1 MPMIEISGKDLLA
14 TRIVSPAWYRVLVT
28 KVSEWKVS
36 SSGKSNVC
44 FPEGEILF
52 NADDGTKDFAGVPT
66 PASWNF
72 NDSARGKQDCI
83 GFVNALTGSEIK
95 DPQRI
100 DLSAAE
106 GKEVDIFI
114 DNDLYEGKMTNR
126 ISGKYRTPR
135 S

>member
-1 MPMIEISGKDLLA
+1 MPMIEITPKDLKA
-14 TRIVSPAWYRVLVT
+14 SAIVKPAWYRVLVT
-28 KVSEWKVS
+28 KVGDMKVS

-52 NADDGTKDFAGVPT
+52 NADDGSKEFEGVPT
-66 PASWNF
+66 PVSWNF
-72 NDSARGKQDCI
+72 NDSARGKQDII
-83 GFVNALTGSEIK
+83 GFVSAITGSEVK

-106 GKEVDIFI
+106 NKEVDIFI
-114 DNDLYEGKMTNR
+114 DNDLYEGKMQNR

-135 S
+135 